1 MAFESSAVVVNSTS
15 LTLVTITTVLAGM
28 WIWSQQKPTKNF
40 PPGPKGWPLIG
51 NILELARNEKP
62 AFVVFTEYAKE
73 YGDIFSIRVGQRWA
87 VVLNGAATIKE
98 ALLKKGVEFANR
110 PTSFTIDLFTE
121 GGQDIVF
128 GQYSPSW
135 KLHRK
140 LAFSAFRKL
149 ATGDN
154 KRFEKLVYSIIPF
167 LTANLDSKGSE
178 PFDSRTVLAS
188 SIYNILASLCFGKQ
202 YEFDDPE
209 LTRLMYLS
217 KEGNDIAGSGLLAD
231 YIPIF
236 KYVPTPRQTK
246 LKAIFKDFFSL
257 VNKEVDE
264 HHEKYDGG
272 EPKDF
277 IEMLFQSRQEIK
289 DEGKED
295 MSLITEAHIRQTV
308 VDIFGAGTDTS
319 IFTLQWCT
327 GLMVQYPEVQAKVA
341 AEVDRV
347 VGRDRLPSLD
357 DREELVYTTA
367 TLYEVM
373 RYSTLV
379 PLAVPHATSAD
390 VELGGYTIPKDTWVL
405 VNIYSM
411 HYDEKLWDDPKKFTP
426 EHFLDESG
434 KVRLHPEGYMPF
446 STGRRVCLGESVAKA
461 ELFLLF
467 AWLFQ
472 HYKFSKPIGQEEKD
486 FSEGDPQATVN
497 MLKDIEV
504 VIEKR
509 F

>member
-110 PTSFTIDLFTE
+110 PTSVTIDLFTE

-154 KRFEKLVYSIIPF
+154 KRFEKLVYSIIPA

-178 PFDSRTVLAS
+178 PFDTRTVLAS

-217 KEGNDIAGSGLLAD
+217 KEGNEIAGSGLLAD

-236 KYVPTPRQTK
+236 KYVPTPGQRK
-246 LKAIFKDFFSL
+246 VEAIFKDFFNL

-264 HHEKYDGG
+264 HREKYDGG

-308 VDIFGAGTDTS
+308 VDIFG
-319 IFTLQWCT
+319 
-327 GLMVQYPEVQAKVA
+327 
-341 AEVDRV
+341 
-347 VGRDRLPSLD
+347 
-357 DREELVYTTA
+357 
-367 TLYEVM
+367 
-373 RYSTLV
+373 
-379 PLAVPHATSAD
+379 
-390 VELGGYTIPKDTWVL
+390 GGYTIPKDTWVL

-446 STGRRVCLGESVAKA
+446 STGRRVCIGESVAKA

-467 AWLFQ
+467 AGYSSITSSANLSGRKRKIFQ
-472 HYKFSKPIGQEEKD
+472 KEIPRLQ
-486 FSEGDPQATVN
+486 
-497 MLKDIEV
+497 
-504 VIEKR
+504 
-509 F
+509 

>member
-1 MAFESSAVVVNSTS
+1 MTFDSAVVANSTS
-15 LTLVTITTVLAGM
+15 LALVTITTALVGI
-28 WIWSQQKPTKNF
+28 WIWSQQKPTKDF
-40 PPGPKGWPLIG
+40 PPGPKGWPLVG
-51 NILELARNEKP
+51 NIIDLARNEKP
-62 AFVVFTEYAKE
+62 ASVVFTEYAKE
-73 YGDIFSIRVGQRWA
+73 YGDIFSIRVGQRWT

-110 PTSFTIDLFTE
+110 PTSYTGDLFSE
-121 GGQDIVF
+121 GGRDIAF

-154 KRFEKLVYSIIPF
+154 KRFEKLVYSIVPG
-167 LTANLDSKGSE
+167 LTANLDSKLSE
-178 PFDSRTVLAS
+178 PFDPRPILAS
-188 SIYNILASLCFGKQ
+188 SIYNILTSLCFGKQ
-202 YEFDDPE
+202 YEFDSPE
-209 LTRLMYLS
+209 LTRIMYLT
-217 KEGNDIAGSGLLAD
+217 KEANEIAGSGLLAD

-236 KYVPTPRQTK
+236 KYVPTPGQRK
-246 LKAIFKDFFSL
+246 LEALFEEFLGFISQEL
-257 VNKEVDE
+257 EE

-277 IEMLFQSRQEIK
+277 TEMLFQSRQEIK

-295 MSLITEAHIRQTV
+295 MNLITETHIRQTV
-308 VDIFGAGTDTS
+308 SDVFSAGTDTS
-319 IFTLQWCT
+319 IFTMHWCV

-341 AEVDRV
+341 EEVDRV
-347 VGRDRLPSLD
+347 VGRDRLPSLN

-373 RYSTLV
+373 RYSTIA
-379 PLAVPHATSAD
+379 PLAVPHSTSTD
-390 VELGGYTIPKDTWVL
+390 VEFGGYTIPKDTWIL

-411 HYDEKLWDDPKKFTP
+411 HFDEKLWDEPKKFTP

-434 KVRLHPEGYMPF
+434 KVRLHPEGFLPF
-446 STGRRVCLGESVAKA
+446 STGRRVCIGESVAKA
-461 ELFLLF
+461 ELFLIF
-467 AWLFQ
+467 AWLCQ

-486 FSEGDPQATVN
+486 FAEGNPQAIVN
-497 MLKDIEV
+497 MMKDIEV
-504 VIEKR
+504 VVEKR

>member
-1 MAFESSAVVVNSTS
+1 MTFDSAVVANSTS
-15 LTLVTITTVLAGM
+15 LALVTITTALVGI
-28 WIWSQQKPTKNF
+28 WIWSQQKPTKDF
-40 PPGPKGWPLIG
+40 PPGPKGWPLVG
-51 NILELARNEKP
+51 NIIELARNEKP

-73 YGDIFSIRVGQRWA
+73 YGNIFSIRVGNRWA

-110 PTSFTIDLFTE
+110 TTSYTTDLFTE
-121 GGQDIVF
+121 GGQDIAF

-154 KRFEKLVYSIIPF
+154 KRFEKLVYSIIPA
-167 LTANLDSKGSE
+167 LTANLDSKLSE
-178 PFDSRTVLAS
+178 PFDPHTSLSS

-202 YEFDDPE
+202 YEFDDPQ
-209 LTRLMYLS
+209 LTRLIYLS
-217 KEGNDIAGSGLLAD
+217 KEADKLAGSGSLAD
-231 YIPIF
+231 FIPIF
-236 KYVPTPRQTK
+236 KYVPTPGQRK
-246 LKAIFKDFFSL
+246 LEA
-257 VNKEVDE
+257 VWKEFLGFISQELEE
-264 HHEKYDGG
+264 HREKYDGG

-277 IEMLFQSRQEIK
+277 IEMLLQSRQEIK

-295 MSLITEAHIRQTV
+295 MNLITETRIRQTV
-308 VDIFGAGTDTS
+308 TDVFTAGTDTS
-319 IFTLQWCT
+319 IFTLQWCV

-341 AEVDRV
+341 EEVDRV

-357 DREELVYTTA
+357 DRGELVYTTA
-367 TLYEVM
+367 ALYEVM
-373 RYSTLV
+373 RYSTIA
-379 PLAVPHATSAD
+379 PLALPHATSTD
-390 VELGGYTIPKDTWVL
+390 VEFGGYTIPKDTWVL

-411 HYDEKLWDDPKKFTP
+411 HFDEKLWDEPKKFTP
-426 EHFLDESG
+426 GHFLDESG
-434 KVRLHPEGYMPF
+434 KVRLHPEGFMPF
-446 STGRRVCLGESVAKA
+446 STGRRVCIGESVAKA
-461 ELFLLF
+461 ELFLIF

-486 FSEGDPQATVN
+486 FSEGNPQPAVN
-497 MLKDIEV
+497 MMKDIEV
-504 VIEKR
+504 VVEKR